1 MRTSLINLRGAESAA
16 ARGKALRRSVALGV
30 VAGGLLVV
38 GAGAPGTAGPL
49 ALGPDAASAAV
60 TLSQG
65 HVDAVAARLSG
76 GRLRF
81 VVKDDT
87 GSRVRWRTPSDVVIR
102 VGANARYR
110 LPSGRGLSF
119 IGRPGQTV
127 WLIPQTQ
134 KRGVIW
140 AGWNTE
146 QVSSRQLRGP
156 VGWRLDRV
164 RGPGRVAIYQT
175 GSFGRANVLFTSA
188 RRTPQSRTI
197 PLGVHAHGNWAF
209 TARGTYRLTFTL
221 AATTRAGK
229 RLSDTRTLTFRVG

>member
-1 MRTSLINLRGAESAA
+1 MRTSLISAA
-16 ARGKALRRSVALGV
+16 GVSVA
-30 VAGGLLVV
+30 VAGAIV
-38 GAGAPGTAGPL
+38 APSGSVAFGPL
-49 ALGPDAASAAV
+49 AAGVETASAARV

-65 HVDAVAARLSG
+65 HVDAVAARVEN

-81 VVKDDT
+81 RVKDDT
-87 GSRVRWRTPSDVVIR
+87 GSRVRWRSPSDVVIR
-102 VGANARYR
+102 VGSNARYR
-110 LPSGRGLSF
+110 LPNGRALSF

-156 VGWRLDRV
+156 VAWRLDRV

-175 GSFGRANVLFTSA
+175 GSFGTPNVLFSSA
-188 RRTPQSRTI
+188 RRVPQSRSI

-209 TARGTYRLTFTL
+209 TARGTYRMTFTIS
-221 AATTRAGK
+221 ATSRAGK
-229 RLSDTRTLTFRVG
+229 RLSDTRTLTLRVG

>member
-1 MRTSLINLRGAESAA
+1 MRMRTSLISSAVVIGA
-16 ARGKALRRSVALGV
+16 LT
-30 VAGGLLVV
+30 
-38 GAGAPGTAGPL
+38 GAAGPRS
-49 ALGPDAASAAV
+49 LGPVTVGPSAASAAAV
-60 TLSQG
+60 TLNQG
-65 HVDAVAARLSG
+65 HVDAVAARLVD

-81 VVKDDT
+81 LVKDDT
-87 GSRVRWRTPSDVVIR
+87 GSRVRWRRPSDVVIR

-110 LPSGRGLSF
+110 LPGGSALSF
-119 IGRPGQTV
+119 LGRPGRTV

-164 RGPGRVAIYQT
+164 QGPGRMAIYQT
-175 GSFGRANVLFTSA
+175 GSFGTPDVLFDSA
-188 RRTPQSRTI
+188 RRTPQSRAI

-209 TARGTYRLTFTL
+209 TARGSYRLTFTL
-221 AATTRAGK
+221 SATTRAGK
-229 RLSDTRTLTFRVG
+229 RLSDTRTLTLRVG

>member
-1 MRTSLINLRGAESAA
+1 MRTSLINSRSVGPA
-16 ARGKALRRSVALGV
+16 ARRGSGLRRSVAVGA
-30 VAGGLLVV
+30 VAVGLLAAS
-38 GAGAPGTAGPL
+38 AGAPGGVGPL
-49 ALGPDAASAAV
+49 ALGPASASATV

-81 VVKDDT
+81 LVKDDT
-87 GSRVRWRTPSDVVIR
+87 GSRVRWRDPGDVVLR

-146 QVSSRQLRGP
+146 QVSSRRLRGP
-156 VGWRLDRV
+156 VAWRLDRV

-175 GSFGRANVLFTSA
+175 GSFGKADVLFSSA

-209 TARGTYRLTFTL
+209 TARGSYRLTFTL
-221 AATTRAGK
+221 SATSRAGK
-229 RLSDTRTLTFRVG
+229 RLSDTRTLTLRVG

>member
-1 MRTSLINLRGAESAA
+1 MVGFGAAVGAA
-16 ARGKALRRSVALGV
+16 
-30 VAGGLLVV
+30 LLVP
-38 GAGAPGTAGPL
+38 AAGPVS
-49 ALGPDAASAAV
+49 LGPVSLGSGTASAAPV

-65 HVDAVAARLSG
+65 HVDAVAARLVG

-81 VVKDDT
+81 LVKDDT
-87 GSRVRWRTPSDVVIR
+87 GPRVRWRRPSDVVLR
-102 VGANARYR
+102 VGSRARYR
-110 LPSGRGLSF
+110 LPNDRTLSF
-119 IGRPGQTV
+119 VGRPGQTV

-134 KRGVIW
+134 QRGVIW

-164 RGPGRVAIYQT
+164 RGPGRVSIYQT
-175 GSFGRANVLFTSA
+175 GSFGKADVLFTSG

-221 AATTRAGK
+221 SATTRAGK
-229 RLSDTRTLTFRVG
+229 RLSDTRTLTLRVG

>member
-1 MRTSLINLRGAESAA
+1 MRTSLINTTGGVIGAPVRFVGLGAVVCGLLAA
-16 ARGKALRRSVALGV
+16 GGPVGVGPVAFGPSVA
-30 VAGGLLVV
+30 
-38 GAGAPGTAGPL
+38 
-49 ALGPDAASAAV
+49 SAKTV
-60 TLSQG
+60 TLSNG
-65 HVDAVAARLSG
+65 HVDAVAARISG

-87 GSRVRWRTPSDVVIR
+87 GSRVRWRDPKSVVIR
-102 VGANARYR
+102 VGSNARYR
-110 LPSGRGLSF
+110 LPSGRALSF

-134 KRGVIW
+134 KRGVVW

-175 GSFGRANVLFTSA
+175 GSFGRPSVLFNSA
-188 RRTPQSRTI
+188 QRTPQSRTI

-209 TARGTYRLTFTL
+209 TARGTYRMTFTL
-221 AATTRAGK
+221 SATSRSGK
-229 RLSDTRTLTFRVG
+229 RLSDTRTLTLRVG

>member
-1 MRTSLINLRGAESAA
+1 MRMRTSLISSAA
-16 ARGKALRRSVALGV
+16 VIAA
-30 VAGGLLVV
+30 VAGV
-38 GAGAPGTAGPL
+38 GPSP
-49 ALGPDAASAAV
+49 ASAAPV

-65 HVDAVAARLSG
+65 HVDAIAARMVD

-81 VVKDDT
+81 LVKDDT
-87 GSRVRWRTPSDVVIR
+87 GSRVRWRTPGDVVIR

-110 LPSGRGLSF
+110 LPSGSALSF

-175 GSFGRANVLFTSA
+175 GSFGTPAVLFNSA
-188 RRTPQSRTI
+188 RSTPQSRTI
-197 PLGVHAHGNWAF
+197 PLGVHAHGNWSF
-209 TARGTYRLTFTL
+209 TARGTYRMTFTL
-221 AATTRAGK
+221 SAVSRAGK
-229 RLSDTRTLTFRVG
+229 RLSDTRTLTLRVG